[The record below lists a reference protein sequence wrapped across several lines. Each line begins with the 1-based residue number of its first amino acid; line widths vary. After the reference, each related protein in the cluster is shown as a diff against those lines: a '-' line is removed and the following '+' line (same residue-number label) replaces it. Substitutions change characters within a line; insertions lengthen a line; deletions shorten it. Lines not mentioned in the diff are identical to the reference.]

1 VTSREFRD
9 RLLKRAKRADV
20 GLDPV
25 VAERL
30 EVYYRLLARWN
41 SKINLTAFPLE
52 ELSDRG
58 IDRLLIE
65 PLAAARFVPESPMV
79 WFDLGSGGG
88 SPALPL
94 KIVRPQARLIMV
106 ESKTRKAAFLR
117 EAVRT
122 LELADVVVEHGR
134 FEGVAERLG
143 VAGAAL
149 VTVRAV
155 RVDDPLIE
163 AASKLLA
170 PGGRLFLFAS
180 DAAVTSKRGRFS
192 VVDNVKLAGNAC
204 SRLLILR

>member
-9 RLLKRAKRADV
+9 RLVKRAKRADV

-25 VAERL
+25 TAERL
-30 EVYYRLLARWN
+30 EVYYRLLARW
-41 SKINLTAFPLE
+41 SAKINLTAFPLD

-65 PLAAARFVPESPMV
+65 PLAAARFVPESPMI

-88 SPALPL
+88 SPAIPL
-94 KIVRPQARLIMV
+94 KIVRPQAHLVMV

-117 EAVRT
+117 EAVRN
-122 LELADVVVEHGR
+122 LELADAVVEHDR
-134 FEGVAERLG
+134 FEVVAARRSA
-143 VAGAAL
+143 AGAAL

-155 RVDDPLIE
+155 RVDDPLLE
-163 AASKLLA
+163 TASMLLA
-170 PGGRLFLFAS
+170 PGGRLFLF
-180 DAAVTSKRGRFS
+180 TSEVAGATRRGRFS
-192 VVDNVKLAGNAC
+192 VVDNVRLGGNAS

>member
-30 EVYYRLLARWN
+30 EVYYRLLARWS

-65 PLAAARFVPESPMV
+65 PLAAARFVPESPML

-134 FEGVAERLG
+134 LEGVSERLG

-155 RVDDPLIE
+155 RVDDPLLE

-170 PGGRLFLFAS
+170 PGGRLFLFTS
-180 DAAVTSKRGRFS
+180 DVAVPSKRGRFS
-192 VVDNVKLAGNAC
+192 VVDNVKLAGNAS